1 MDWSVITHHWSFV
14 LEGLKDTVLLSA
26 LGLCGAVAIGLFA
39 AMLRLSPIPPL
50 RWLAGLYVDFFRS
63 TPLFIQL
70 VWLFYAMPSLVGV
83 QFSAFMTASIGL
95 ALYEGSF
102 FTEVFRA
109 GILAV
114 PTGQREAALAQGM
127 TSAQTMRRVIL
138 PQALRN
144 MLPPATSSTVTLIKD
159 SALVSVIGVTDLMW
173 QGNELASSTFQPF
186 EVLTFV
192 AVLYLLLTYPLT
204 ILANVLHRRMLG
216 GGERGRW
223 RLRVANARAQIGAPA
238 IEETV

>member
-1 MDWSVITHHWSFV
+1 MVQ
-14 LEGLKDTVLLSA
+14 GLKDTVLLSA
-26 LGLCGAVAIGLFA
+26 LGLCGSVAIGLA
-39 AMLRLSPIPPL
+39 AATLRLSPVPPL
-50 RWLAGLYVDFFRS
+50 RWIAGLYVDFFRS
-63 TPLFIQL
+63 TPLFVQL
-70 VWLFYAMPSLVGV
+70 VWLFYAMPSLTGI
-83 QFSAFMTASIGL
+83 QFSAFTTGAIGL

-127 TSAQTMRRVIL
+127 TGAQAMRRVIL

-159 SALVSVIGVTDLMW
+159 SSLVSVIGVADLMW
-173 QGNELASSTFQPF
+173 QANELAASTFQPF

-192 AVLYLLLTYPLT
+192 ALLYLILTYPLT
-204 ILANVLHRRMLG
+204 ILANALHRRMLG
-216 GGERGRW
+216 GSERGRW
-223 RLRVANARAQIGAPA
+223 RLRVANARAQLGAPA
-238 IEETV
+238 LEETL